1 MKLNFGTKLSYGIG
15 AICDNAL
22 YMLAGTYLLLFLTT
36 VAGVNPAVA
45 GTISAI
51 GSVWEALCAPVVGFK
66 SDSAMTRFGKRKP
79 FLLAAAFPVA
89 IVTSLL
95 FTAIDATPTIKVIY
109 YVVMVILYWTCFSSF
124 FVPYLAWGSDL
135 TDDYNERTVLRS
147 YAYIFNQVG
156 MCVGMVLP
164 SIVVDYCMNAGK
176 MAQQSW
182 QIVGIMVGVCGAAAL
197 LICSLT
203 IKKDDVKDFKKPV
216 RKKESMIKALP
227 SILREYWNILK
238 LKPIR
243 VIIGASLAYLIA
255 NITFSSDRVFFM
267 TFNMGMSE
275 TAISAMLMMITVAG
289 VATVPFVSKLAVRF
303 NKKDVFKNVI
313 GICGIMMIATKIIGA
328 ENYPVLIAACLIYA
342 VANACYWQLM
352 PSMIYDVCE
361 VEELISGE
369 KRSGAVIS
377 LQALSESVSIAVGL
391 QMLGIILEA
400 AGFDSDAAAQSQMA
414 LEWVENAF
422 VVIPGAAMVLVA
434 LIMRKFTLTKELF
447 EKVKSALERRKNG
460 EDVDIDQFVEIF
472 E

>member
-1 MKLNFGTKLSYGIG
+1 MKLSFKTKLSYGVG
-15 AICDNAL
+15 AVCDNAM

-51 GSVWEALCAPVVGFK
+51 GSIWEAMCAPVVGFK
-66 SDSAMTRFGKRKP
+66 SDTALTRFGRRKP

-95 FTAIDATPTIKVIY
+95 FTAI
-109 YVVMVILYWTCFSSF
+109 CFSSF

-147 YAYIFNQVG
+147 FAYIFNQVG

-164 SIVVDYCMNAGK
+164 SIVVDYCMNIGK
-176 MAQQSW
+176 TDRQAW
-182 QIVGIMVGVCGAAAL
+182 QIVGLMVGVCGAAAL
-197 LICSLT
+197 LACALS
-203 IKKDDVKDFKKPV
+203 IKQDDDKNFVKPQKK
-216 RKKESMIKALP
+216 KKESILKTLP

-243 VIIGASLAYLIA
+243 IIIGSSLAYLIA

-267 TFNMGMSE
+267 KFNMGLGE
-275 TAISAMLMMITVAG
+275 KTVSAMLMMITVAG
-289 VATVPFVSKLAVRF
+289 VATVPLITKLAGRF
-303 NKKDVFKNVI
+303 DKKDVFMGVI
-313 GICGIMMIATKIIGA
+313 GLCGLAMMSTRIIGIDSFSML
-328 ENYPVLIAACLIYA
+328 VVVCLLYA

-369 KRSGAVIS
+369 KHSGAVIS
-377 LQALSESVSIAVGL
+377 LQALSESISIAVGL
-391 QMLGIILEA
+391 QVLGIILA
-400 AGFDSDAAAQSQMA
+400 MAGFDSEAAAQSQLAMT
-414 LEWVENAF
+414 WVENAF
-422 VVIPGAAMVLVA
+422 VVIPGAAMVCVA
-434 LIMRKFTLTKELF
+434 LIVRKFPMTKELF
-447 EKVKSALERRKNG
+447 NRVKEALERRRAG
-460 EDVDIDQFVEIF
+460 EEIDIDEFIEIF